1 MMRSRDAEG
10 QGRNFTW
17 PASTYEADD
26 PLTAIH
32 RPPAVRTLPARLQ
45 RRNAALGVCLFHRL
59 ARLGVILGVTPQA
72 KPAVIQ

>member
-1 MMRSRDAEG
+1 MSAVGDAEG

-32 RPPAVRTLPARLQ
+32 RPPTGRTVPLL
-45 RRNAALGVCLFHRL
+45 LY
-59 ARLGVILGVTPQA
+59 
-72 KPAVIQ
+72 